1 MTTTPLPN
9 TLCPLCQSANKCA
22 PAAEGSFDVPCWCQ
36 SERISQ
42 EARERV
48 PADTVRS
55 ACLCQACVVRLNNLS
70 S

>member
-22 PAAEGSFDVPCWCQ
+22 PAAEGSFDVACWCQ

-42 EARERV
+42 EAR
-48 PADTVRS
+48 
-55 ACLCQACVVRLNNLS
+55 
-70 S
+70 